1 VFKSGNSECEM
12 ISIKEGCHPELV
24 EGSRA
29 EALPAMLRQAQHDP
43 FLIMSWL
50 GTKDDR
56 PGIVMFL
63 VSSEWRAENSFRLL
77 CRKEQKG

>member
-1 VFKSGNSECEM
+1 M

-29 EALPAMLRQAQHDP
+29 ETLPAMLRQAQHDS

-50 GTKDDR
+50 GNKDDKWGDNNVFSDWR
-56 PGIVMFL
+56 ME
-63 VSSEWRAENSFRLL
+63 SREWFPVDMQ
-77 CRKEQKG
+77 EQKGYQRKKP